1 MRYSRTLIGFSIL
14 AVVSMG
20 AAPWRSLPSCVL
32 GKWEGITATDPN
44 GNIIGPE
51 DPADWG
57 CLGGGTSVRLTKPHD
72 GVPVPPP
79 PGTCLMP
86 AAPNPTSGR
95 TVVNFSVPINTE
107 ASLVVY
113 AKKGNGPHGAYPV
126 RALASG
132 NFAGGVYSVAW
143 DGKDDQGLPLSPGIY
158 RVVLTVG
165 DQSLCGDIEI
175 L

>member
-1 MRYSRTLIGFSIL
+1 
-14 AVVSMG
+14 
-20 AAPWRSLPSCVL
+20 
-32 GKWEGITATDPN
+32 
-44 GNIIGPE
+44 
-51 DPADWG
+51 
-57 CLGGGTSVRLTKPHD
+57 
-72 GVPVPPP
+72 
-79 PGTCLMP
+79 MP

-175 L
+175 Q